1 MIRISFFSLALCGVL
16 FSNTALASGPQDDIQ
31 CKVEQDQ
38 VNTAVFVEGKISQTY
53 RACNK
58 GTIANLEVIAEIE
71 FNGGTVDMAIMD
83 AHFTT
88 RALKTFTAE
97 NYNGTSLVMENLSIP
112 TFKND
117 GYTIMIKTFDGAS
130 MVMPATD
137 DPTQFVGESR
147 LGSTALDKNLKFT
160 TGIRASAPDL
170 DAASEGRGDS
180 NGPVLSAQARTA
192 AGLDLAVSG
201 DCASAQ
207 RLSTG
212 VLNFVGETFIQ
223 RFQTCDRGRI
233 GEIKMATPFVEPG
246 FAFEYALLRTDYS
259 VIADGTFTTE
269 DVTDGELLLTFEKA
283 SVRKG
288 QTVMLKI
295 SCPQGARIA
304 ALAKGAEDNGF
315 GKLYVN
321 SQSVPYNLCMAA
333 GLDAATAS
341 DVVATHN
348 GRDEIEIGAYPV
360 PFGESLS
367 ITIRGIVQEGA
378 ALQLLNHQGRPVRV
392 VSLAGGK
399 LDAPVRFRELHN
411 LRPGL
416 YTIRLHNGDTV
427 VSKRILKG

>member
-1 MIRISFFSLALCGVL
+1 MIRISFLSLALLGVL

-38 VNTAVFVEGKISQTY
+38 VNTAIFVEGMITQSY

-58 GTIANLEVIAEIE
+58 GTIANLEVIADIQ
-71 FNGGTVDMAIMD
+71 FNGGTVDMAILD
-83 AHFTT
+83 ADFTT
-88 RALKTFTAE
+88 RAMKTFTAE
-97 NYNGTSLVMENLSIP
+97 NYNGTSLTMDNLSIP
-112 TFKND
+112 TLKHD

-137 DPTQFVGESR
+137 DANLFVGEAR
-147 LGSTALDKNLKFT
+147 LGSAALDKNLKFN
-160 TGIRASAPDL
+160 TGIRGSAPDF
-170 DAASEGRGDS
+170 DAVNEGRGQN
-180 NGPVLSAQARTA
+180 NGPTPNAQARSA
-192 AGLDLAVSG
+192 AGLDLTVEG

-212 VLNFVGETFIQ
+212 VLNFEGETFVQ
-223 RFQTCDRGRI
+223 LFYACDRGRV
-233 GEIKMATPFVEPG
+233 GQIKVATPFVEPG
-246 FAFEYALLRTDYS
+246 YSFEYALLRQDNS
-259 VIADGTFTTE
+259 ILSNGFFTSE
-269 DVTDGELLLTFEKA
+269 DVTDGELLLTFDKGA
-283 SVRKG
+283 VRKG
-288 QTVMLKI
+288 QAVLLKVV
-295 SCPQGARIA
+295 CPQGARIA
-304 ALAKGAEDNGF
+304 TLAKGADNADF

-321 SQSVPYNLCMAA
+321 NQSMPFTLCMAA
-333 GLDAATAS
+333 GLESSMAT
-341 DVVATHN
+341 DVESEQN

-378 ALQLLNHQGRPVRV
+378 TLQLLNHQGRPVRV

-399 LDAPVRFRELHN
+399 LDAPVRFRDLDN

>member
-1 MIRISFFSLALCGVL
+1 MIRFSFLSLALLGAL
-16 FSNTALASGPQDDIQ
+16 ISNTALASGPQDDIQ
-31 CKVEQDQ
+31 CKVEQDM
-38 VNTAVFVEGKISQTY
+38 VNTAIFVEGKISQTY

-58 GTIANLEVIAEIE
+58 GTIANLEVIADIE

-83 AHFTT
+83 AHFTP

-97 NYNGTSLVMENLSIP
+97 NYNGTSLVMNTLSIP
-112 TFKND
+112 TLKNEV
-117 GYTIMIKTFDGAS
+117 YTIMIKTFDGAT

-137 DPTQFVGESR
+137 DPAQFVGESR
-147 LGSTALDKNLKFT
+147 LGSTALDKNLKFN

-180 NGPVLSAQARTA
+180 NGPVLNAQARTA
-192 AGLDLAVSG
+192 AGLDLAVNG
-201 DCASAQ
+201 DCVSAQ

-223 RFQTCDRGRI
+223 RFQACDRGRI
-233 GEIKMATPFVEPG
+233 GEIKVATPFVEPG
-246 FAFEYALLRTDYS
+246 YTFEYALLRSDYS
-259 VIADGTFTTE
+259 VLSNGTFTTE
-269 DVTDGELLLTFEKA
+269 DVTDGELLLTFNKA
-283 SVRKG
+283 TVRKD
-288 QTVMLKI
+288 QPVLLKVT
-295 SCPQGARIA
+295 CPQGARIA
-304 ALAKGAEDNGF
+304 ALAKGAQDNSF

-333 GLDAATAS
+333 GLDAANGA
-341 DVVATHN
+341 DVTATHS

-399 LDAPVRFRELHN
+399 LDAPIRFRDLNN

-416 YTIRLHNGDTV
+416 YTIRLHTGDTV

>member
-1 MIRISFFSLALCGVL
+1 MIRFSFLSLALLGVL
-16 FSNTALASGPQDDIQ
+16 FSNIALASGPQDDIQ
-31 CKVEQDQ
+31 CKVEQDM
-38 VNTAVFVEGKISQTY
+38 VNTAIFVEGKISQTY

-58 GTIANLEVIAEIE
+58 GTVANLEVIADIE
-71 FNGGTVDMAIMD
+71 FNGGTVDMAILD
-83 AHFTT
+83 ASFTT

-97 NYNGTSLVMENLSIP
+97 NYNGTSLVMDNLSIP
-112 TFKND
+112 TLKND
-117 GYTIMIKTFDGAS
+117 VYTIMIKTFDGAS
-130 MVMPATD
+130 MVMPATN

-147 LGSTALDKNLKFT
+147 LGSTALDKNLKFN
-160 TGIRASAPDL
+160 TGIRASAPNL
-170 DAASEGRGDS
+170 DAVSEGRGDS
-180 NGPVLSAQARTA
+180 NGPILNAQSRTA
-192 AGLDLAVSG
+192 AGLDLAVNG
-201 DCASAQ
+201 DCVSAQ
-207 RLSTG
+207 RSSTG
-212 VLNFVGETFIQ
+212 VLNFVGETFVQ
-223 RFQTCDRGRI
+223 RFRACDRGRI
-233 GEIKMATPFVEPG
+233 GEIKVATPFVETG
-246 FAFEYALLRTDYS
+246 YTFEYALLRNDNS
-259 VIADGTFTTE
+259 VLSEGTFTAE
-269 DVTDGELLLTFEKA
+269 DVTDGELLLTFEKGA
-283 SVRKG
+283 VRKD
-288 QTVMLKI
+288 QPVLLKI

-304 ALAKGAEDNGF
+304 ALAKGAQDNSF

-341 DVVATHN
+341 DVTATHN

-399 LDAPVRFRELHN
+399 LDAPVRFRDLHN

-416 YTIRLHNGDTV
+416 YTIRLHNGNTV

>member
-1 MIRISFFSLALCGVL
+1 
-16 FSNTALASGPQDDIQ
+16 
-31 CKVEQDQ
+31 
-38 VNTAVFVEGKISQTY
+38 
-53 RACNK
+53 
-58 GTIANLEVIAEIE
+58 
-71 FNGGTVDMAIMD
+71 
-83 AHFTT
+83 
-88 RALKTFTAE
+88 
-97 NYNGTSLVMENLSIP
+97 
-112 TFKND
+112 
-117 GYTIMIKTFDGAS
+117 
-130 MVMPATD
+130 
-137 DPTQFVGESR
+137 
-147 LGSTALDKNLKFT
+147 
-160 TGIRASAPDL
+160 
-170 DAASEGRGDS
+170 
-180 NGPVLSAQARTA
+180 
-192 AGLDLAVSG
+192 
-201 DCASAQ
+201 
-207 RLSTG
+207 
-212 VLNFVGETFIQ
+212 
-223 RFQTCDRGRI
+223 
-233 GEIKMATPFVEPG
+233 MATPFVEPG

-341 DVVATHN
+341 DVVATHD